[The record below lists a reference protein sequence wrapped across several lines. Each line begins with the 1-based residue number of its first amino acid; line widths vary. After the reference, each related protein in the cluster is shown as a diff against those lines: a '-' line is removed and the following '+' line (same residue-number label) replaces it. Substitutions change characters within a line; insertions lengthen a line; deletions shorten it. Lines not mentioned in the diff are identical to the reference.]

1 MKKEEGRGI
10 VSPAAMIVEARVMD
24 RPRRK
29 QIRLPNYDYS
39 TPGACFVTICTQV
52 RRCIVEEQIQ
62 AIPARYPAIGIEK
75 YVIMPN
81 HVHLLVSIRDHSGGA
96 SPSPT
101 VGPEASS
108 SGGDVLPSLFD
119 VVRVLKS
126 LTTRMAR
133 PFLGENPLW
142 QRSYH
147 EHVIRNE
154 DDYRQIWEYIDTNP
168 AKWAEDRYYK
178 GKREEGRGKSEK
190 MWHRL
195 RR

>member
-1 MKKEEGRGI
+1 
-10 VSPAAMIVEARVMD
+10 MD
-24 RPRRK
+24 LPKRK
-29 QIRLPNYDYS
+29 SLRLPDYDYS
-39 TPGACFVTICTQV
+39 APGAYFVTICTHD
-52 RRCIVEEQIQ
+52 RRCILSDIVVGADALGGPQVALTPIGQIVEEQIQ
-62 AIPARYPAIGIEK
+62 AIPARYPTIGIEK

-81 HVHLLVSIRDHSGGA
+81 HVHLLVSIRDLSGGA

-101 VGPEASS
+101 VGTEASS
-108 SGGDVLPSLFD
+108 SEGDMLPSLFD

-154 DDYRQIWEYIDTNP
+154 EDYRQIWEYIDSNH
-168 AKWAEDRYYK
+168 ARWAEDRYYS
-178 GKREEGRGKSEK
+178 G
-190 MWHRL
+190 
-195 RR
+195 

>member
-1 MKKEEGRGI
+1 
-10 VSPAAMIVEARVMD
+10 MD
-24 RPRRK
+24 RPKRK
-29 QIRLPNYDYS
+29 PLRLPDYDYS
-39 TPGACFVTICTQV
+39 APGACFVTICTHD
-52 RRCIVEEQIQ
+52 RRCILSDTAVGEGLAPPAATLTPIGQIVEEQIR
-62 AIPARYPAIGIEK
+62 AIPARYPAIEIEK

-81 HVHLLVSIRDHSGGA
+81 HIHLLVSIRDLSGGA

-101 VGPEASS
+101 VGTGASS
-108 SGGDVLPSLFD
+108 SEGDMLPSLFD

-154 DDYRQIWEYIDTNP
+154 EDYRQIREYIDTNP
-168 AKWAEDRYYK
+168 ARWAEDRYYS
-178 GKREEGRGKSEK
+178 G
-190 MWHRL
+190 
-195 RR
+195 